1 MPDAINN
8 LGADGW
14 RIISVNYSG
23 GETQVIMENIHQT
36 SDDEDDE
43 NNLMPVARTI
53 GDPNALYRCMDG
65 VKRYEWSHLMEPA
78 EFITFDELF
87 NDDFYSDDGEYEMY
101 ISDGFYFL
109 GTDISCMT
117 RDEVLELVS
126 KNKDKFRDGNDLK
139 VYYIDYPE
147 DK

>member
-1 MPDAINN
+1 MSYKYKQIKFNGDMPDAINN

-43 NNLMPVARTI
+43 NNLMPVARII

-65 VKRYEWSHLMEPA
+65 
-78 EFITFDELF
+78 I
-87 NDDFYSDDGEYEMY
+87 
-101 ISDGFYFL
+101 
-109 GTDISCMT
+109 
-117 RDEVLELVS
+117 
-126 KNKDKFRDGNDLK
+126 GNS
-139 VYYIDYPE
+139 E
-147 DK
+147 